1 MLIQRRRSTG
11 SSNINGGSGDG
22 EGFAIRWHISGDTQA
37 VDQST
42 DSISIILTPEEV
54 EMFNQTGNYFNV
66 VTYTTSNHLGYDSV
80 TYEFNDINNT
90 IVVPI
95 SINVVHQDG
104 YITNYTDLN
113 GAYYPFNG
121 FIDVNIQAGVK

>member
-1 MLIQRRRSTG
+1 MLQRRRSTG
-11 SSNINGGSGDG
+11 SSNTIGAGGG
-22 EGFAIRWHISGDTQA
+22 EGFAIRWYISGDTDA
-37 VDQST
+37 VDMSN

-54 EMFNQTGNYFNV
+54 EIFNQTGNYFNV

-80 TYEFNDINNT
+80 TYEFNDINNN

-104 YITNYTDLN
+104 YIIDYTDLN

-121 FIDVNIQAGVK
+121 FIDANIQAGVK

>member
-1 MLIQRRRSTG
+1 MLQRRRSTG
-11 SSNINGGSGDG
+11 SSNTIGGGGG
-22 EGFAIRWHISGDTQA
+22 EGFAIRWYILGDTDA
-37 VDQST
+37 VDISN

-54 EMFNQTGNYFNV
+54 ELFNQTGNYFNV

-104 YITNYTDLN
+104 YIIDYTDLN

-121 FIDVNIQAGVK
+121 FIDVNIYAGVK

>member
-1 MLIQRRRSTG
+1 MLQRRRSTG
-11 SSNINGGSGDG
+11 SSNTIGGGGG
-22 EGFAIRWHISGDTQA
+22 EGFAIRWYISGNTGA
-37 VDQST
+37 VDISN

-54 EMFNQTGNYFNV
+54 ELFNQTGNYFNV
-66 VTYTTSNHLGYDSV
+66 VTYTTSNHLGYASV

-90 IVVPI
+90 IVMPI

-104 YITNYTDLN
+104 YIIDYTDLN

-121 FIDVNIQAGVK
+121 FIDVNIYAGVK